1 MPARELEAM
10 AVAAIRRH
18 LQGNDTDPKPISQSD
33 RELIEQHLLRATLSA
48 KEVRL
53 QLRADGSGNPAVGQ
67 DNSIVFG
74 AIAASETTI
83 VFPWTVPAA
92 TAAKGIVHVP
102 AHNTP
107 MKPGSRETLLI
118 AIAKARRWIKE
129 VERGQSFADIARRE
143 GKAER
148 HVRHLARLAFVSPRI
163 ITAVIDGTAPA
174 GLTVAS
180 LTRSLSYCWAKQE
193 RKISI
198 RHGQSSTPIHS

>member
-1 MPARELEAM
+1 
-10 AVAAIRRH
+10 
-18 LQGNDTDPKPISQSD
+18 
-33 RELIEQHLLRATLSA
+33 
-48 KEVRL
+48 
-53 QLRADGSGNPAVGQ
+53 
-67 DNSIVFG
+67 
-74 AIAASETTI
+74 
-83 VFPWTVPAA
+83 
-92 TAAKGIVHVP
+92 
-102 AHNTP
+102 

-163 ITAVIDGTAPA
+163 ITAVIDGNAPA

-180 LTRSLSYCWAKQE
+180 FTRSLPYCWAKQE

-198 RHGQSSTPIHS
+198 RHGGTLFRTENRDKQRVSSHM